1 MSVTLCALLE
11 RYIYNNTCLNS
22 GQLKLPGDKLN
33 SEFISPVAQYS
44 IHLAS
49 RVHSCSRRFDGF
61 LFILFF
67 PCDYCWSIAVSQWSS
82 YAQYITRF
90 VRTLFVK
97 RASVNPV
104 VINDAFDKWTAFWV
118 CKQIITDDWKLVYT
132 FVDCM
137 MIYNTCCFEGK
148 LKYLWFRGII

>member
-1 MSVTLCALLE
+1 MKKYS
-11 RYIYNNTCLNS
+11 NPFKS

-33 SEFISPVAQYS
+33 SEIIISPVARYS

-67 PCDYCWSIAVSQWSS
+67 PCDYRWSIAVSQWSS
-82 YAQYITRF
+82 SVQYIARF
-90 VRTLFVK
+90 VRTIFVK

-104 VINDAFDKWTAFWV
+104 VINDVFDKWTAFWV
-118 CKQIITDDWKLVYT
+118 CKQIITDESWFTLLSTVWWYIT
-132 FVDCM
+132 HGV
-137 MIYNTCCFEGK
+137 
-148 LKYLWFRGII
+148 LKGN